1 MLSVMTESKPR
12 ILLVEDEAPIREG
25 LVELFTSQGFD
36 VDAVGD
42 GLLAVERAA
51 DGGFD
56 AVLLDIM
63 LPDIDGFEA
72 SRQIR
77 AREAADGTPRLPIVA
92 LTAHVVGSAAD
103 LWRDAGMDGILH
115 KPFTIAAMAECLAP
129 FLQQGEGEAGSA
141 AVGAEPRDA
150 LVADP
155 APVDD
160 VAGQAPASEGP
171 PLIDP
176 DVMEQLESMASA
188 DGGAFLARIL
198 GLYREHAPRT
208 VSDFAACVAS
218 GAAEDQAKA
227 AHALKSMSYN
237 VGAARIAAAAGEIER
252 IIRVDGGRVDA
263 GHAAAL
269 EALLAE
275 TLAAFA
281 ARHPVAFGEPSR
293 IVARA

>member
-1 MLSVMTESKPR
+1 V
-12 ILLVEDEAPIREG
+12 VEPASMDEASG
-25 LVELFTSQGFD
+25 QTS
-36 VDAVGD
+36 V
-42 GLLAVERAA
+42 
-51 DGGFD
+51 
-56 AVLLDIM
+56 
-63 LPDIDGFEA
+63 P
-72 SRQIR
+72 
-77 AREAADGTPRLPIVA
+77 
-92 LTAHVVGSAAD
+92 
-103 LWRDAGMDGILH
+103 
-115 KPFTIAAMAECLAP
+115 
-129 FLQQGEGEAGSA
+129 
-141 AVGAEPRDA
+141 
-150 LVADP
+150 
-155 APVDD
+155 
-160 VAGQAPASEGP
+160 EGP

-281 ARHPVAFGEPSR
+281 ARHPVAFGAPLRTAAS
-293 IVARA
+293 A